1 MFVLKTKAHEKFIR
15 DDKDLITTSEIPL
28 KDAVEGFTTTITTLD
43 GRRLRVS
50 EPFLSHS
57 HCQTVLT
64 GEGMPSQRAGGE
76 PGDLI
81 IKYVNIEVAVAAM
94 AATEKLNL
102 SHLETDLLITLSLLQ
117 V

>member
-15 DDKDLITTSEIPL
+15 DDKDLITTSEISL
-28 KDAVEGFTTTITTLD
+28 KDAVEGYTTNITTLD

-81 IKYVNIEVAVAAM
+81 IKYVIVVVVAVTAELK
-94 AATEKLNL
+94 TRLIEPL
-102 SHLETDLLITLSLLQ
+102 SS
-117 V
+117 